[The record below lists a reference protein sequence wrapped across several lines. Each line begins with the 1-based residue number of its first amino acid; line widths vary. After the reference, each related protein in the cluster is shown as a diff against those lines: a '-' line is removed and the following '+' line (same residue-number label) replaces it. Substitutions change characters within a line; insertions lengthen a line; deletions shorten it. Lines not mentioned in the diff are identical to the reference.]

1 MRRKYISPEF
11 DYVKVH
17 GTFNMV
23 EESSFFGSKMLEI
36 EDSIMIKDENLVYY
50 QLDNGEQLDLNS
62 ESNLPQIVFDTV
74 IEKQTNHRL
83 FLDDAQTEEQK
94 NAEARWIL
102 DIELQSI
109 LRNYLFATLKTYRTF
124 EGVRNNM
131 TVNNNV
137 NAAIRSY
144 IDNNVL
150 NRYKFSKVEIYYQS
164 ADLLTLDGIKYNN
177 QYDAS
182 IETPETLLT
191 KFETETD
198 ANELDIRIKFYQD
211 KPANRFA
218 FSYYFNL
225 YFEKL

>member
-36 EDSIMIKDENLVYY
+36 EDSISIKDDNLVYY

-62 ESNLPQIVFDTV
+62 ESNLPQIVFDSV
-74 IEKQTNHRL
+74 LEKQNNHKL
-83 FLDDAQTEEQK
+83 FLDEAQTEQQK
-94 NAEARWIL
+94 NGEARWIL
-102 DIELQSI
+102 DIQIQSV
-109 LRNYLFATLKTYRTF
+109 LRDYLYATLKTYRTF
-124 EGVRNNM
+124 EGVKNNM
-131 TVNNNV
+131 TINNNV

-150 NRYKFSKVEIYYQS
+150 DRYKFSRVELFYQS
-164 ADLLTLDGIKYNN
+164 VDLLTLDGIKYNN
-177 QYDAS
+177 VYDSS
-182 IETPETLLT
+182 IEVTETLLT
-191 KFETETD
+191 RFETETD
-198 ANELDIRIKFYQD
+198 SNDLDIRVKFYQD
-211 KPANRFA
+211 KPANQFA
-218 FSYYFNL
+218 FNYYFNL